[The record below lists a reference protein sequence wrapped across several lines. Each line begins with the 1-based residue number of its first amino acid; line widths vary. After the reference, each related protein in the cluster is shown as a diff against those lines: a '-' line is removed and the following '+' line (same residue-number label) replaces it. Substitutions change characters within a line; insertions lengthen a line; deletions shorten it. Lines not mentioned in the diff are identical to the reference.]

1 MVPSLIVA
9 FTWILSLFAVVWMT
23 RPPPDP
29 EPRLNRRQR
38 RFLHRRR
45 RRRSPWGRS
54 GSIRDHGFHR
64 SYPLRHRSA
73 GYYVRMTAS
82 NAEIVRRLQHI
93 NNIASSLESLLSG
106 IDACPSIIRTA
117 RREGESPERWWK
129 ASYYPVANVEV
140 KVSIIVIKLSMVKTY
155 LTQPRIVANLP
166 KLLLGILLF
175 GFSVVEL
182 TVDPC
187 LK

>member
-9 FTWILSLFAVVWMT
+9 FTCLDRKLACGMT
-23 RPPPDP
+23 GPPPDP

-106 IDACPSIIRTA
+106 IDACPPIIRTGWYEHLYKA
-117 RREGESPERWWK
+117 LKYEGFINDSTTR
-129 ASYYPVANVEV
+129 AS
-140 KVSIIVIKLSMVKTY
+140 
-155 LTQPRIVANLP
+155 
-166 KLLLGILLF
+166 
-175 GFSVVEL
+175 
-182 TVDPC
+182 C
-187 LK
+187 